1 MKYNLVICGGT
12 FDRVHAGHKAFLR
25 FAFSHGNTVVIGL
38 TSDMYVAQNKKDES
52 ILPFAQRKK
61 ELQDFLSLEG
71 FFERA
76 KIVAID
82 SRFDQTKIPDASS
95 IALLVS
101 QETEKIGKEI
111 NAEREKLGLTP
122 LHLLVFPLVATPS
135 GEKISSS
142 TIRSGRITR
151 EGVLLPDNDFLSTTL
166 FLPDSLREI
175 LHKPFGMLFAK
186 DIPKQFLKNPQRIVT
201 VGDVTTKRI
210 HDKGIQQ
217 KIAVVDF
224 FIERKKTNQSL
235 SQLGFMGNEKIV
247 HLVNSAGQLVP
258 RVWKKLLSVV
268 SQKQSK
274 KSTIII
280 VEGEEDL
287 FVIPLILMLPL
298 GDLLM
303 YGQPSLGE
311 DGPQEGIVILEITEN
326 LKQKTFE
333 VLKQFV
339 PK

>member
-1 MKYNLVICGGT
+1 MKYNLIICGGT
-12 FDRVHAGHKAFLR
+12 FDRLHAGHKAFLR

-38 TSDMYVAQNKKDES
+38 TSDNYVEQNKKEKN
-52 ILPFAQRKK
+52 ILPFAQREK

-71 FFERA
+71 FLPRA
-76 KIVAID
+76 RIVSID
-82 SRFDQTKIPDASS
+82 SKFDQTKIPDAFS

-111 NAEREKLGLTP
+111 NAEREKLGLIP
-122 LHLLVFPLVATPS
+122 LQLLVFPLVATH

-142 TIRSGRITR
+142 SIRSGRITR
-151 EGVLLPDNDFLSTTL
+151 EGVLLPDSDFLSTTL

-175 LHKPFGMLFAK
+175 LHKPFGMLFTK
-186 DIPKQFLKNPQRIVT
+186 DIPKQFLKNPQRIIT

-210 HDKGIQQ
+210 RDMEIQQ

-235 SQLGFMGNEKIV
+235 SQLGFVGNEKII
-247 HLVNSAGQLVP
+247 HLVNPAGQLVP

-268 SQKQSK
+268 GQKESK
-274 KSTIII
+274 KSTIVI

-298 GDLLM
+298 RDLLM
-303 YGQPSLGE
+303 YGQ
-311 DGPQEGIVILEITEN
+311 PQEGIVILEITEN
-326 LKQKTFE
+326 LKKKTFE